1 MYKVFN
7 LKCLINFSFVKVC
20 TSFQSYESW
29 VFFSIWDL
37 KNKIYNIY
45 LFTSTLCSTTHVC
58 PKLQQQ
64 NIFIL
69 NSEQVYVLNYV
80 LNYPPPPH
88 LWAFQTQRHV
98 FAAGFSAPWLH
109 LKFNQSCGCA
119 DCLCTAVLLRS
130 GEQLWR
136 CTSHWK

>member
-45 LFTSTLCSTTHVC
+45 LFTSTLCSTTRVC

-80 LNYPPPPH
+80 LNYPPSSSMGLSDTTPCVCRWVQCTMAAPEVQPE
-88 LWAFQTQRHV
+88 LWLRRLSVH
-98 FAAGFSAPWLH
+98 
-109 LKFNQSCGCA
+109 CCA
-119 DCLCTAVLLRS
+119 LRS